1 VHAGIK
7 VIRVI
12 LAKTMKIGPKQN
24 AIRRNAKQLDN
35 AQKTYSLR
43 WRQMARRKYTPEELH
58 ARLIVTIGI
67 LLALVFAGSVFAM
80 LYALV
85 FVTQPM
91 AQAPNDAA
99 FIDLVSTLCVFL
111 TGTLSGILSANGL
124 KSKPKPQEG
133 KEDEPK

>member
-1 VHAGIK
+1 M
-7 VIRVI
+7 
-12 LAKTMKIGPKQN
+12 KTGKRQS
-24 AIRRNAKQLDN
+24 AIRRNATQLGN
-35 AQKTYSLR
+35 AQKTYYLMWTR
-43 WRQMARRKYTPEELH
+43 LMARKRLTPEELH

-91 AQAPNDAA
+91 SQAPNDAA

-124 KSKPKPQEG
+124 KSKPKPPQD
-133 KEDEPK
+133 KEVTEDGH